1 MNQLQIGL
9 FFDESSVD
17 VAISD
22 FGCWNFPC
30 YNLAEYQQMVTQA
43 RGNLV
48 KVSADLLPFFLQGVE
63 ASEQSLSQARADD
76 VRPSQWRAVAH
87 FNDHTWLELN
97 RVATNGVGSGAE
109 CKVRSAPRSKVI
121 GIYVENVGSIIVHG
135 WLSTGDARYWAEF
148 LPWRSCFFRPSFRD
162 NVAVISEAYSRWEN
176 AVSCMQFSS
185 AGDKVPSVP
194 TVKVKGREYVVTSAI
209 YSREYR
215 EGEAWAFVRLCD
227 WAATSF
233 TYDQS
238 IKEMEAGRKERGD
251 QRGTLAKIRGELCVL
266 SEMVILADHS
276 PL

>member
-17 VAISD
+17 VTISES
-22 FGCWNFPC
+22 GCWNSPC
-30 YNLAEYQQMVTQA
+30 FNLADYTRIVAKA
-43 RGNLV
+43 RANLANI
-48 KVSADLLPFFLQGVE
+48 SADLLPFFLQGVE
-63 ASEQSLSQARADD
+63 ASEQSLSQASSDD
-76 VRPSQWRAVAH
+76 ARPSLWRAVAH

-97 RVATNGVGSGAE
+97 RVATSGVGADAE

-135 WLSTGDARYWAEF
+135 WLSTGDSRYWAEF

-162 NVAVISEAYSRWEN
+162 NVSVIPEAYCRWEN
-176 AVSCMQFSS
+176 SVSCMQFSS
-185 AGDKVPSVP
+185 AGDKVPSVS
-194 TVKVKGREYVVTSAI
+194 TVKSKGREYVVTSAV

-215 EGEAWAFVRLCD
+215 EGEAWAFVRLSD
-227 WAATSF
+227 WAGPTF

-238 IKEMEAGRKERGD
+238 IKEMEAGRKVRGD

-276 PL
+276 LL

>member
-1 MNQLQIGL
+1 M
-9 FFDESSVD
+9 
-17 VAISD
+17 
-22 FGCWNFPC
+22 
-30 YNLAEYQQMVTQA
+30 
-43 RGNLV
+43 
-48 KVSADLLPFFLQGVE
+48 
-63 ASEQSLSQARADD
+63 
-76 VRPSQWRAVAH
+76 AH

-135 WLSTGDARYWAEF
+135 WLNTGDARYWAEF

-194 TVKVKGREYVVTSAI
+194 TVKVKGREYVVTSAV

-215 EGEAWAFVRLCD
+215 EGEAWVMRLRSQAEMDALVEQAGFKKIDQCID
-227 WAATSF
+227 EFGIF
-233 TYDQS
+233 TVSVAQ
-238 IKEMEAGRKERGD
+238 
-251 QRGTLAKIRGELCVL
+251 KIE
-266 SEMVILADHS
+266 S
-276 PL
+276 